1 MVNYKT
7 TEFIDWCPSCGD
19 FGILSSETM
28 ALADLGIDRSKT
40 VVVSGIGCS
49 SKTPHY
55 INVNGVHTLH
65 GRGITYASGIKLA
78 NPDLK
83 VIVNS
88 GDGDLL
94 GIGVGHLVSA
104 GRRNLDITII
114 LHNNGVYGLTKG
126 QASPTL
132 HRGLQTK
139 SLPTKNINDS
149 LDPLALALTAGY
161 TFVARAYAYD
171 AMFTKEIIK
180 KAIMHN
186 GTALVDI
193 LQPCPT
199 YNNINTKEWYEK
211 RIYKLEEDY
220 KVGSAEEAN
229 EKMTKALI
237 KSFEWG
243 DKIPIGI
250 FYENNLIPSYGE
262 RIAEH
267 IPAYFTDPPSKQI
280 IEQNRRSTT
289 DISKLLKNLNV

>member
-1 MVNYKT
+1 MVNYRT
-7 TEFIDWCPSCGD
+7 TEFIDWCVSCAD
-19 FGILSSETM
+19 FGILSSETA
-28 ALADLGIDRSKT
+28 ALADLGIDQTKA
-40 VVVSGIGCS
+40 VIVSGIGCS

-65 GRGITYASGIKLA
+65 GRAITYASGIKLA
-78 NPDLK
+78 DPDLK

-132 HRGLQTK
+132 HRGIQTK
-139 SLPTKNINDS
+139 SLPAKNINDS

-171 AMFTKEIIK
+171 AIFTKEIIK
-180 KAIMHN
+180 KAITHK
-186 GTALVDI
+186 GTALIDI

-199 YNNINTKEWYEK
+199 YNDINTKEWYEK
-211 RIYKLEEDY
+211 RMYKLEEDY
-220 KVGSAEEAN
+220 EVKAPEDAG
-229 EKMTKALI
+229 EKMSKALV

-250 FYENNLIPSYGE
+250 FYENNFIPSYGD

-267 IPAYFTDPPSKQI
+267 TPSYFENMPSKQI
-280 IEQNRRSTT
+280 IEQSKKSTT
-289 DISKLLKNLNV
+289 DISKLLQKLQV

>member
-7 TEFIDWCPSCGD
+7 TEYIDWCPSCGD
-19 FGILSSETM
+19 FGIVSSETM
-28 ALADLGIDRSKT
+28 ALSDLGIDRSKA

-49 SKTPHY
+49 SKIPHY
-55 INVNGVHTLH
+55 INVSGVHTMH
-65 GRGITYASGIKLA
+65 GRAITFASGIKLA

-83 VIVNS
+83 VLVNS

-94 GIGVGHLVSA
+94 GIGVGHFVSA
-104 GRRNLDITII
+104 GRRNLDITIL

-139 SLPTKNINDS
+139 SLPEANINDS

-180 KAIMHN
+180 KAIMHK

-211 RIYKLEEDY
+211 RIYKLDDDY
-220 KVGSAEEAN
+220 EVKTPEEAS
-229 EKMTKALI
+229 EKMSKALI

-243 DKIPIGI
+243 DRIPIGI
-250 FYENNLIPSYGE
+250 FYENNFIPEYGQ

-267 IPAYFTDPPSKQI
+267 VPTYFSDYPAKQVI
-280 IEQNRRSTT
+280 DQNGRSIT
-289 DISKLLKNLNV
+289 DISRLLEKISI